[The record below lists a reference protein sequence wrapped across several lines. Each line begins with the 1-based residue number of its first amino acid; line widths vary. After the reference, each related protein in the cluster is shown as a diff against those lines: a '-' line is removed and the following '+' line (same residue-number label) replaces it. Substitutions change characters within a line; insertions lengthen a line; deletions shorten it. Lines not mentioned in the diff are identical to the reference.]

1 METEGESQNPR
12 KDWKKI
18 TRKQKEESKIR
29 VRAEK
34 CLRGFGRKSR
44 DIRKE
49 ENSPHKRTPA
59 HDAYWKY
66 KRVTNFL
73 VLFGALATQ
82 A

>member
-1 METEGESQNPR
+1 METEGETRNPR
-12 KDWKKI
+12 KGRKRI

-49 ENSPHKRTPA
+49 ENSPHKRPPA

>member
-1 METEGESQNPR
+1 M
-12 KDWKKI
+12 D
-18 TRKQKEESKIR
+18 ESKGDQKNRI
-29 VRAEK
+29 
-34 CLRGFGRKSR
+34 GNDFGRKSR

-59 HDAYWKY
+59 HDAYWNY

>member
-1 METEGESQNPR
+1 METEGETRNPR
-12 KDWKKI
+12 KGRKRI

-49 ENSPHKRTPA
+49 ENSPHKRPPA

-73 VLFGALATQ
+73 VLFGVSATR